1 MVFCKLKPL
10 IIIISILIFIAGLQ
24 ISNVFVDIPEAHAS
38 SHIESVLTSGI
49 VINELGVVVINYNL
63 KLSNSG
69 QTEESLDN
77 DIVLHLPLEFKNKI
91 DGYRINSST
100 TNAELIISSNWKNTL
115 LSVKTNGE
123 FKISPNK
130 EFYVNIELILTDIL
144 KSTER
149 PGLYFAEVPIITTSN
164 IHIDKEI
171 VEIRVPNS
179 APFYNISDY
188 TIKGNAFSR
197 SQQMNW
203 EVARAEFLNVTS
215 NDYRNENVLV
225 LANPGIKA
233 FSIIKVDSFLRE
245 IYISKQGDVMI
256 RERIEIRNAENGMEL
271 HQIGLDLLGPER
283 DDLNVP
289 IIRSVTSVS
298 DREPVLIDTKIIILE
313 NTPAN
318 RLDLKKLTRY
328 VFATNTTLILN
339 YEYRLNEELINVN
352 VNSISVDIPTE
363 RTLNTI
369 AKEYRI
375 VIVESNS
382 FQISTESPMELN
394 LSPNEQLENMNIT
407 LSYTPKLAWAS
418 NQSFPV
424 GSIIFVLALLGMM
437 TQVEKKKEEGIEVE
451 DEIDVKIQELAAFYG
466 ERMSLL
472 RNILER
478 IERIDKEDIKKNQIE
493 NVKNEVNTIRTR
505 NSAELVTLRKDII
518 SLRPSQRELF
528 SNLNKDEQLL
538 ERDIFQIIQLYEQY
552 RLNRININD
561 MEDKLG
567 EYRKNVLKKI
577 DGIIA
582 IIQANMDVLKQK

>member
-171 VEIRVPNS
+171 LEIRVPNS

-339 YEYRLNEELINVN
+339 YEYRLNEEFINVN
-352 VNSISVDIPTE
+352 ANSISVDIPTE

-369 AKEYRI
+369 AKEYKI
-375 VIVESNS
+375 VIIESNS

-418 NQSFPV
+418 NQSFPI

-478 IERIDKEDIKKNQIE
+478 IERIDKEDIRKNQIE
-493 NVKNEVNTIRTR
+493 NVKKEVNTIRTR

-528 SNLNKDEQLL
+528 SSLNKEEQLL

>member
-38 SHIESVLTSGI
+38 SHIESVLTSRI

-164 IHIDKEI
+164 IHIDKEM

-215 NDYRNENVLV
+215 NDYRDENVLV

-298 DREPVLIDTKIIILE
+298 DREPVLIDTQVITLE

-418 NQSFPV
+418 NQSFPI

>member
-1 MVFCKLKPL
+1 MKPL

-339 YEYRLNEELINVN
+339 YEYRLNEEFINVN
-352 VNSISVDIPTE
+352 ANSISVDIPTE

-369 AKEYRI
+369 AKEYKI
-375 VIVESNS
+375 VIIESNS

-478 IERIDKEDIKKNQIE
+478 IERIDKEDIRKNQIE
-493 NVKNEVNTIRTR
+493 NVKKEVNTIRTR

-528 SNLNKDEQLL
+528 SSLNKEEQLL

>member
-1 MVFCKLKPL
+1 MKPL
-10 IIIISILIFIAGLQ
+10 IVIISILIFIAGLQ

-38 SHIESVLTSGI
+38 SHIESVLTSEI

-100 TNAELIISSNWKNTL
+100 TNSELIISSNWKNTL

-171 VEIRVPNS
+171 LEIRVPNS

-215 NDYRNENVLV
+215 NDYRDENVLV

-352 VNSISVDIPTE
+352 ANSISVDIPTE

-369 AKEYRI
+369 AKEYKI
-375 VIVESNS
+375 VIIESNS

-478 IERIDKEDIKKNQIE
+478 IERIDKEDIRKNQIE

-528 SNLNKDEQLL
+528 SSLNKKEQLL

>member
-38 SHIESVLTSGI
+38 SHIESVLTSRI

-203 EVARAEFLNVTS
+203 EVAKAEFLNVTS
-215 NDYRNENVLV
+215 NDYRDENVLV

-298 DREPVLIDTKIIILE
+298 DREPVLIDTQVITLE

-418 NQSFPV
+418 NQSFPI

-478 IERIDKEDIKKNQIE
+478 IERIDKEDIRKNQIE

-528 SNLNKDEQLL
+528 SSLNKEEQLL

>member
-38 SHIESVLTSGI
+38 SHIESVLTSRI

-164 IHIDKEI
+164 IHIDKEM

-215 NDYRNENVLV
+215 NDYRDENVLV

-271 HQIGLDLLGPER
+271 HQIGLDLLGPEK

-298 DREPVLIDTKIIILE
+298 DREPVLIDTQVITLE

-418 NQSFPV
+418 NQSFPI

>member
-352 VNSISVDIPTE
+352 INSISVDIPTE

-478 IERIDKEDIKKNQIE
+478 IERIDKEDIRKNQIE
-493 NVKNEVNTIRTR
+493 NVKKEVNTIRTR

-528 SNLNKDEQLL
+528 SSLNKEEQLL

>member
-100 TNAELIISSNWKNTL
+100 TNSELIISSNWKNTL

-130 EFYVNIELILTDIL
+130 EFYVNIELILIDIL

-197 SQQMNW
+197 SQQVGW

-215 NDYRNENVLV
+215 NDYRDENVLV

-298 DREPVLIDTKIIILE
+298 DREPVLIDTKVIILE
-313 NTPAN
+313 NPPAN
-318 RLDLKKLTRY
+318 RLDLKKLVRY

-339 YEYRLNEELINVN
+339 YEYRLNEEFINVN
-352 VNSISVDIPTE
+352 ANSISVDIPTE

-369 AKEYRI
+369 AKEYKI
-375 VIVESNS
+375 VIIESNS

-394 LSPNEQLENMNIT
+394 FSPNEQLENMNIT

-451 DEIDVKIQELAAFYG
+451 DEIDVKIQELVAFYG

-478 IERIDKEDIKKNQIE
+478 IERIDKEDIRKNQIE

-528 SNLNKDEQLL
+528 SNLNKEEQLL

>member
-339 YEYRLNEELINVN
+339 YEYRLNEEFINVN
-352 VNSISVDIPTE
+352 ANSISVDIPTE

-369 AKEYRI
+369 AKEYKI
-375 VIVESNS
+375 VIIESNS

-424 GSIIFVLALLGMM
+424 GSIIFVLARLGMM
-437 TQVEKKKEEGIEVE
+437 PQVEKKKEEGIEVE

-478 IERIDKEDIKKNQIE
+478 IERIDKEDIRKNQIE
-493 NVKNEVNTIRTR
+493 NVKKEVNTIRTR

-528 SNLNKDEQLL
+528 SSLNKEEQLL

>member
-38 SHIESVLTSGI
+38 SHIESVLTSEI

-197 SQQMNW
+197 SQQVNW
-203 EVARAEFLNVTS
+203 EVAKTEFLNVTS
-215 NDYRNENVLV
+215 NDYRDENVLV

-339 YEYRLNEELINVN
+339 YEYRLNEEFINVN
-352 VNSISVDIPTE
+352 ANSISVDIPTE

-369 AKEYRI
+369 AKEYKI
-375 VIVESNS
+375 VIIESNS

-528 SNLNKDEQLL
+528 SNLNKEEQLL

>member
-38 SHIESVLTSGI
+38 SHIESVLTSRI

-197 SQQMNW
+197 SQQVNW

-339 YEYRLNEELINVN
+339 YEYRLNEEFINVN
-352 VNSISVDIPTE
+352 ANSISVDIPTE

-369 AKEYRI
+369 AKEYKI
-375 VIVESNS
+375 VIIESNS

>member
-38 SHIESVLTSGI
+38 SHIESVLTSRI

-171 VEIRVPNS
+171 LEIRVPNS

-197 SQQMNW
+197 SQQVGW
-203 EVARAEFLNVTS
+203 EVAKTEFLNVTS
-215 NDYRNENVLV
+215 NDYRNENILV

-369 AKEYRI
+369 AKEYKI
-375 VIVESNS
+375 VIIESNS

-451 DEIDVKIQELAAFYG
+451 DEIDVKIQELVAFYG

-478 IERIDKEDIKKNQIE
+478 IERIDKEDIRKNQIE

-528 SNLNKDEQLL
+528 SNLNKEEQLL

>member
-38 SHIESVLTSGI
+38 SHIESVLTSEI

-197 SQQMNW
+197 SQQVNW
-203 EVARAEFLNVTS
+203 EVAKTEFLNVTS

-369 AKEYRI
+369 AKEYKI
-375 VIVESNS
+375 VIIESNS

>member
-197 SQQMNW
+197 SQQVNW
-203 EVARAEFLNVTS
+203 EVARVEFLNVTS

-478 IERIDKEDIKKNQIE
+478 IERIDKEDIRKNQIE
-493 NVKNEVNTIRTR
+493 NVKKEVNTIRTR

>member
-38 SHIESVLTSGI
+38 RHIESVLTSGI

-91 DGYRINSST
+91 DGYRIDSST

-179 APFYNISDY
+179 APFYNISEY

-197 SQQMNW
+197 SQQVNW
-203 EVARAEFLNVTS
+203 EVAKTEFLNVTS
-215 NDYRNENVLV
+215 NDYRDENVLV

-283 DDLNVP
+283 DDLNVL

-375 VIVESNS
+375 VIIESNS

-407 LSYTPKLAWAS
+407 LSYTPGLAWAS
-418 NQSFPV
+418 NQSFPI

-478 IERIDKEDIKKNQIE
+478 IERIDKEDIRKNQIE

>member
-10 IIIISILIFIAGLQ
+10 IVIISILIFIAGLQ

-339 YEYRLNEELINVN
+339 YEYRLNEEFINVN
-352 VNSISVDIPTE
+352 ANSISVDIPTE

-369 AKEYRI
+369 AKEYKI
-375 VIVESNS
+375 VIIESNS

-478 IERIDKEDIKKNQIE
+478 IERIDKEDIRKNQIE

-528 SNLNKDEQLL
+528 SSLNKEEQLL

>member
-10 IIIISILIFIAGLQ
+10 IVIISILIFIAGLQ

-38 SHIESVLTSGI
+38 SHIESVLTSRI

-77 DIVLHLPLEFKNKI
+77 DIVIHLPLEFKNKI
-91 DGYRINSST
+91 DGYRLNSST

-197 SQQMNW
+197 SQQVGW
-203 EVARAEFLNVTS
+203 EIAKTEFLNVTS

-245 IYISKQGDVMI
+245 IYISKQGAVMI

-289 IIRSVTSVS
+289 MIRSVTSVS
-298 DREPVLIDTKIIILE
+298 DREPVLIDTKVIILE
-313 NTPAN
+313 NPPAN
-318 RLDLKKLTRY
+318 RLDLKKLVRY

-352 VNSISVDIPTE
+352 ANSISVDIPTE

-375 VIVESNS
+375 VIIESNS

-394 LSPNEQLENMNIT
+394 FSPNEQLENMNIT

-437 TQVEKKKEEGIEVE
+437 TQVEKKKEEG
-451 DEIDVKIQELAAFYG
+451 K
-466 ERMSLL
+466 RK
-472 RNILER
+472 RR
-478 IERIDKEDIKKNQIE
+478 TKIER
-493 NVKNEVNTIRTR
+493 
-505 NSAELVTLRKDII
+505 
-518 SLRPSQRELF
+518 
-528 SNLNKDEQLL
+528 
-538 ERDIFQIIQLYEQY
+538 
-552 RLNRININD
+552 
-561 MEDKLG
+561 
-567 EYRKNVLKKI
+567 
-577 DGIIA
+577 
-582 IIQANMDVLKQK
+582 

>member
-38 SHIESVLTSGI
+38 SHIESVLTSRI

-164 IHIDKEI
+164 IHIDKEM

-197 SQQMNW
+197 SQQVNW
-203 EVARAEFLNVTS
+203 EVAKTEFLNVTS
-215 NDYRNENVLV
+215 NDYRDENVLV

-407 LSYTPKLAWAS
+407 LSYTPRLAWAS
-418 NQSFPV
+418 NQSFPI

>member
-197 SQQMNW
+197 SQQVNW
-203 EVARAEFLNVTS
+203 EVAKTEFLNVTS
-215 NDYRNENVLV
+215 NDYRDENVLV

-352 VNSISVDIPTE
+352 ANSISVDIPTE

-369 AKEYRI
+369 AKEYKI
-375 VIVESNS
+375 VIIESNS

-478 IERIDKEDIKKNQIE
+478 IERIDKEDIRKNQIE

-528 SNLNKDEQLL
+528 SNLNKEEQLL

>member
-38 SHIESVLTSGI
+38 SHIESVLTSEI

-77 DIVLHLPLEFKNKI
+77 DIVIHLPLEFKNKI

-197 SQQMNW
+197 SQQVGW
-203 EVARAEFLNVTS
+203 EVAKTEFLNVTS
-215 NDYRNENVLV
+215 NDYRNENILV

-271 HQIGLDLLGPER
+271 HQIRLDLLGPER

-289 IIRSVTSVS
+289 MIRSVTSVS
-298 DREPVLIDTKIIILE
+298 DREPVLIDTKVIILE
-313 NTPAN
+313 NPPAN
-318 RLDLKKLTRY
+318 RLDLKKLVRY

-339 YEYRLNEELINVN
+339 YEYKLNEELINVN
-352 VNSISVDIPTE
+352 ANSISVDIPTE

-375 VIVESNS
+375 VIIESNS

-394 LSPNEQLENMNIT
+394 FSPNEQLENMNIT

-478 IERIDKEDIKKNQIE
+478 IERIDKEDIRKNQIE

-528 SNLNKDEQLL
+528 SNLNKEEQLL

-582 IIQANMDVLKQK
+582 IIQANMDLLKQK

>member
-197 SQQMNW
+197 SQQVNW
-203 EVARAEFLNVTS
+203 EVAKTEFLNVTS

-289 IIRSVTSVS
+289 MIRSVTSVS
-298 DREPVLIDTKIIILE
+298 DREPVLIDTKVIILE

-352 VNSISVDIPTE
+352 ANSISVDIPTE

-375 VIVESNS
+375 VIIESNS

-394 LSPNEQLENMNIT
+394 FSPNEQLENMNIT

-478 IERIDKEDIKKNQIE
+478 IERIDKEDIRKNQIE

-528 SNLNKDEQLL
+528 SNLNKEEQLL

>member
-77 DIVLHLPLEFKNKI
+77 DIVLYLPLEFKNKI

-197 SQQMNW
+197 SQQVGW
-203 EVARAEFLNVTS
+203 EVAKTEFLNVTS
-215 NDYRNENVLV
+215 NDYRNENILV

-271 HQIGLDLLGPER
+271 HQIRLDLLGPER

-298 DREPVLIDTKIIILE
+298 DREPVLIDTKVIILE
-313 NTPAN
+313 NPPAN
-318 RLDLKKLTRY
+318 RLDLKKLVRY

-352 VNSISVDIPTE
+352 ANSISVDIPTE

-375 VIVESNS
+375 VIIESNS

-394 LSPNEQLENMNIT
+394 FSPNEQLENMNIT

-478 IERIDKEDIKKNQIE
+478 IERIDKEDIRKNQIE

-528 SNLNKDEQLL
+528 SNLNKEEQLL

-582 IIQANMDVLKQK
+582 IIQANMDLLKQK

>member
-171 VEIRVPNS
+171 LEIRVPNS

-197 SQQMNW
+197 SQQVNW

-339 YEYRLNEELINVN
+339 YEYRLNEEFINVN
-352 VNSISVDIPTE
+352 ANSISVDIPTE

-369 AKEYRI
+369 AKEYKI
-375 VIVESNS
+375 VIIESNS

-478 IERIDKEDIKKNQIE
+478 IEKIDKEDIRKNQIE

-528 SNLNKDEQLL
+528 SSLNKKEQLL

>member
-77 DIVLHLPLEFKNKI
+77 DIVLYLPLEFKNKI

-149 PGLYFAEVPIITTSN
+149 PGLYFAEVPIVTTSN

-188 TIKGNAFSR
+188 TIKGSAFSR
-197 SQQMNW
+197 SQQVNW
-203 EVARAEFLNVTS
+203 EIAKTEFLNVTS

-271 HQIGLDLLGPER
+271 HQIRLDLLGPER

-289 IIRSVTSVS
+289 MIRSVTSVS
-298 DREPVLIDTKIIILE
+298 DREPVLIDTKVIILE

-352 VNSISVDIPTE
+352 ANSISVDIPTE

-375 VIVESNS
+375 VIIESNS

-451 DEIDVKIQELAAFYG
+451 DEIDVKIQELVAFYG

-478 IERIDKEDIKKNQIE
+478 IERIDKEDIRKNQIE

-528 SNLNKDEQLL
+528 SNLNKEEQLL

-582 IIQANMDVLKQK
+582 IIQANMDLLKQK

>member
-197 SQQMNW
+197 SQQVNW

-298 DREPVLIDTKIIILE
+298 DREPVLIDTKVIILE

-352 VNSISVDIPTE
+352 ANSISVDIPTE

-375 VIVESNS
+375 VIIESNS

-394 LSPNEQLENMNIT
+394 FSPNEQLENMNIT

-478 IERIDKEDIKKNQIE
+478 IERIDKEDIRKNQIE

-528 SNLNKDEQLL
+528 SSLNKEEQLL

>member
-197 SQQMNW
+197 SQQVGW
-203 EVARAEFLNVTS
+203 EVAKTEFLNVTS

-271 HQIGLDLLGPER
+271 HQIRLDLLGPER

-289 IIRSVTSVS
+289 MIRSVTSVS
-298 DREPVLIDTKIIILE
+298 DREPVLIDTKVIILE
-313 NTPAN
+313 NPPAN
-318 RLDLKKLTRY
+318 RLDLKKLVRY

-352 VNSISVDIPTE
+352 ANSISVDIPTE

-375 VIVESNS
+375 VIIESNS

-478 IERIDKEDIKKNQIE
+478 IERIDKEDIRKNQIE

-528 SNLNKDEQLL
+528 SNLNKEEQLL

>member
-164 IHIDKEI
+164 IHIDKEM

-197 SQQMNW
+197 SQQVNW
-203 EVARAEFLNVTS
+203 EVAKTEFLNVTS
-215 NDYRNENVLV
+215 NDYRDENVLV

-339 YEYRLNEELINVN
+339 YEYRLNEEFTNVN
-352 VNSISVDIPTE
+352 ANSISVDIPTE

-418 NQSFPV
+418 NQSFPI

-478 IERIDKEDIKKNQIE
+478 IERIDKEDIRKNQIE

>member
-197 SQQMNW
+197 SQQVNW
-203 EVARAEFLNVTS
+203 EVARVEFLNVTS

-298 DREPVLIDTKIIILE
+298 DREPVLIDTKVIILE

-352 VNSISVDIPTE
+352 ANSISVDIPTE

-375 VIVESNS
+375 VIIESNS

-394 LSPNEQLENMNIT
+394 FSPNEQLENMNIT

-478 IERIDKEDIKKNQIE
+478 IERIDKEDIRKNQIE

-528 SNLNKDEQLL
+528 SNLNKEEQLL

>member
-38 SHIESVLTSGI
+38 SHIESVLTSEI

-271 HQIGLDLLGPER
+271 HQIRLDLLGPER

-289 IIRSVTSVS
+289 MIRSVTSVS
-298 DREPVLIDTKIIILE
+298 DREPVLIDTKVIILE
-313 NTPAN
+313 NPPAN
-318 RLDLKKLTRY
+318 RLDLKKLVRY

-352 VNSISVDIPTE
+352 ANSISVDIPTE

-478 IERIDKEDIKKNQIE
+478 IERIDKEDIRKNQIE

-528 SNLNKDEQLL
+528 SNLNKEEQLL

>member
-369 AKEYRI
+369 AKEYKI
-375 VIVESNS
+375 VIIESNS

-418 NQSFPV
+418 NQSFPI

-528 SNLNKDEQLL
+528 SSLNKEEQLL